1 MSPADARDAGSVRAP
16 DSDGGPRTTGVR
28 AVLDSLL
35 GFFVWAAHLLIVYGA
50 TAVAC
55 QFGIGRADS
64 SSRTIYL
71 AVLALITILMASGVL
86 LHALRRWRQF
96 RADPERRFRATF
108 TVGNDLVATVAIVWQ
123 LLALSIVPL
132 CA

>member
-1 MSPADARDAGSVRAP
+1 MSPADARDARSVHTSDDSGPTTRGLRAL
-16 DSDGGPRTTGVR
+16 
-28 AVLDSLL
+28 LDALL
-35 GFFVWAAHLLIVYGA
+35 GFFVWAAHLLVIYGA

-55 QFGIGRADS
+55 QFGIGRTDTGN
-64 SSRTIYL
+64 RTIFL
-71 AVLALITILMASGVL
+71 TVLALVTVTMAAGVL

-96 RADPERRFRATF
+96 RDDPERRFRVTF

-123 LLALSIVPL
+123 LLALTIVPL